1 MNAPSI
7 TAGGFLGPDTR
18 RRTLPLAAVTT
29 IAFAALFG
37 GAFVSLLSDWWTNP
51 EAGHGLLLGPL
62 SLWLFWKH
70 RRAEHAPAMAIGMV
84 LLVGA
89 VLLRVIGGMA
99 AEQYTIRFGMVA
111 AAAGLTVCFLGIQQL
126 RTWWLPFALLVL
138 SIPLPELILSSLALP
153 LQFKASELGASLLE
167 ARHVPVALTG
177 NVIRIP
183 GHELF
188 VTEACSG
195 LRSLTALLSLAVLL
209 GGVTFHYA
217 TSRWLL
223 IAIAIPIAIAVNG
236 VRIFVTGFTVHF
248 VGAEAGTGL
257 FHATEG
263 WAMFVVAFVA
273 LSILAVLGQKAEVA
287 WRRRRGALPSHTPPA
302 PAPDHA

>member
-1 MNAPSI
+1 MRRAFPPAEMNATSI
-7 TAGGFLGPDTR
+7 TAGAVRSRDRIRLV
-18 RRTLPLAAVTT
+18 LPVAAITT

-37 GAFVSLLSDWWTNP
+37 GAFISLLRDWWSNP

-62 SLWLFWKH
+62 SLWLFW
-70 RRAEHAPAMAIGMV
+70 RARASERAPRMAIGMA
-84 LLVGA
+84 LLLGA
-89 VLLRVIGGMA
+89 IALRVVGGMA
-99 AEQYTIRFGMVA
+99 AEQYTIRFGFVA
-111 AAAGLTVCFLGIQQL
+111 ALAGLTVCFLGLRQL
-126 RTWWLPFALLVL
+126 RAWWLPFALLVL
-138 SIPLPELILSSLALP
+138 SIPLPELILSWLALP

-209 GGVTFHYA
+209 GGVTFQYA
-217 TSRWLL
+217 ASRWLL
-223 IAIAIPIAIAVNG
+223 IAVAIPIAIAVNG
-236 VRIFVTGFTVHF
+236 ARIFVTGFTVHF
-248 VGAEAGTGL
+248 IGAEAGTGL

-263 WAMFVVAFVA
+263 WAMFVIAFAA
-273 LSILAVLGQKAEVA
+273 LWALTAVGRKVEIA
-287 WRRRRGALPSHTPPA
+287 WRGRRSRA
-302 PAPDHA
+302 

>member
-1 MNAPSI
+1 MSASSTIPGVFRG
-7 TAGGFLGPDTR
+7 TDTM
-18 RRTLPLAAVTT
+18 RRTLPVALVTA

-37 GAFVSLLSDWWTNP
+37 GAFVSLLRDWWSNP
-51 EAGHGLLLGPL
+51 EAGHGLLLGPV
-62 SLWLFWKH
+62 SLWLFWRH
-70 RRAEHAPAMAIGMV
+70 RQAERTPAMAIGIV

-89 VLLRVIGGMA
+89 VALRVGGGMA

-111 AAAGLTVCFLGIQQL
+111 AAAGLTVSFLGLRQL
-126 RTWWLPFALLVL
+126 RAWWLPFALLVL

-195 LRSLTALLSLAVLL
+195 LRSLTALLSLALLL

-217 TSRWLL
+217 TSRLLL
-223 IAIAIPIAIAVNG
+223 IAVAIPIAIVVNG
-236 VRIFVTGFTVHF
+236 ARIFVTGFTVHF
-248 VGAEAGTGL
+248 IGAEAGTGL

-263 WAMFVVAFVA
+263 WAMFVVAFIALWILVA
-273 LSILAVLGQKAEVA
+273 LGRKAEGA
-287 WRRRRGALPSHTPPA
+287 WRRRGTRV
-302 PAPDHA
+302 